1 VSRSNEE
8 VLKLGQD
15 RDHSRQADERRTLQI
30 NTVTT
35 GHAAYLSA
43 RFCHDTSESEAKVPS
58 VCCRVS
64 VPVSDGLRE
73 SSCNCEKDN
82 NG

>member
-43 RFCHDTSESEAKVPS
+43 RFCHRVQGKRNGNPEASLP
-58 VCCRVS
+58 
-64 VPVSDGLRE
+64 
-73 SSCNCEKDN
+73 
-82 NG
+82 

>member
-1 VSRSNEE
+1 MVIQKQ
-8 VLKLGQD
+8 V
-15 RDHSRQADERRTLQI
+15 
-30 NTVTT
+30 
-35 GHAAYLSA
+35 
-43 RFCHDTSESEAKVPS
+43 CHDTSESEAKVPS